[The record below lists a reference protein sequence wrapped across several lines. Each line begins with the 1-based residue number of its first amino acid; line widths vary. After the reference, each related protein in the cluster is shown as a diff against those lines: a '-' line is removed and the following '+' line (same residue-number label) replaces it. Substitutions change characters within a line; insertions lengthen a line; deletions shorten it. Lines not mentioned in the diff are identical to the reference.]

1 MFGFSPIST
10 TPFSSLP
17 IGGITNGIKI
27 PVEII
32 ATVRTVIEQIDMPI
46 EILRTK
52 TDARALKWVLSSRGE
67 QWVLDLQSSKWVLT
81 NRNMQWFLDSQSS
94 KWVLSNRDGQWVL
107 EARTST

>member
-32 ATVRTVIEQIDMPI
+32 ATVRTVTEQIDMPI

-52 TDARALKWVLSSRGE
+52 TDARALKWVLNSRGE
-67 QWVLDLQSSKWVLT
+67 QWVLDLQSSKWILT
-81 NRNMQWFLDSQSS
+81 NKN
-94 KWVLSNRDGQWVL
+94 KQWVL
-107 EARTST
+107 EARTSR